1 MVLPDKVPANMTT
14 PTAPNLIVLPVALP
28 LMWRVSGGDDSMNV
42 PSSALAVC
50 VHVMEQKPL
59 NGPVHSPSHA
69 PLRSTEGGVWVADG
83 VGVGGAGRTAP
94 VAINDARPTTR
105 TTAPSDSSVLYRLMP
120 LLIIDARLAK
130 SGNGSGSG
138 AGDGVIVDHRFDCGD

>member
-1 MVLPDKVPANMTT
+1 MVLPDNVPVYVTT
-14 PTAPNLIVLPVALP
+14 PTAPKLIVLPVRLP
-28 LMWRVSGGDDSMNV
+28 LMWRLSGGDDSMNV

-50 VHVMEQKPL
+50 VHVRERKRL
-59 NGPVHSPSHA
+59 NGPVHSPAHV

-105 TTAPSDSSVLYRLMP
+105 TTAPSDRSVLYRLMP
-120 LLIIDARLAK
+120 LLIIDRRPDPDGWLEPDAPCEGSLNRLQ
-130 SGNGSGSG
+130 
-138 AGDGVIVDHRFDCGD
+138 